1 MRRVVLPFLFLALL
15 GAGCDGLDLRFGGLD
30 TGSLEEQILAD
41 VDARFPV
48 DFEEVTCP
56 EGIEPRAGDVF
67 VCRVHA
73 ADGSVGVVEVTQL
86 AGDSEACSDIGATT
100 GADDVCVE
108 WELTEVLAPEES
120 GTGDDS

>member
-1 MRRVVLPFLFLALL
+1 MRRAVLPLLLLALL
-15 GAGCDGLDLRFGGLD
+15 GAGCGDLDLQFGGLD
-30 TGSLEEQILAD
+30 TGSLEAQILAD

-48 DFEEVTCP
+48 DFEDVTCP

-86 AGDSEACSDIGATT
+86 AGDSEACSDIT
-100 GADDVCVE
+100 GASESGEVCVE
-108 WELTEVLAPEES
+108 WELTEVLAPEEAGAGEGS
-120 GTGDDS
+120 